1 MDAARCVG
9 FQPTLAFGSG
19 IGGLKCYDIKGGIGK
34 CSVDR
39 PILTDQVRRDMRL
52 IALPTSDG
60 GSIAPAAWDIRRN
73 PPRLVVR
80 EWCRRCA
87 SHRNRH
93 TQVAA
98 RWRRLRQS
106 TLLIPRIDQGGG
118 KRREGMARILLIYS
132 NLGFDHCEG
141 LRHIMDASAQAAGR
155 FNGSR

>member
-60 GSIAPAAWDIRRN
+60 KTGELAP
-73 PPRLVVR
+73 
-80 EWCRRCA
+80 
-87 SHRNRH
+87 
-93 TQVAA
+93 T
-98 RWRRLRQS
+98 
-106 TLLIPRIDQGGG
+106 
-118 KRREGMARILLIYS
+118 
-132 NLGFDHCEG
+132 
-141 LRHIMDASAQAAGR
+141 R
-155 FNGSR
+155 FKSLFRD